1 MAQRQGPL
9 IPATVFHALRVRT
22 PALRSNPCFIRVYP
36 WLNTIF
42 WSGFFYSV
50 WAKWATI
57 VVVLMNGYERI
68 QAALAGRPADCTPVM
83 LHNFMLAARERGV
96 TMRQFREDARVVA
109 DCFAA
114 AVERYQYDGV
124 VVDVDTA
131 TLAGAAGAPVDFPAD
146 EPARCCGARL
156 SNLELVNELP
166 PLDLAKDR
174 RAQVWLA
181 ATHLLKERFRGEV
194 FIRGNCDQ
202 APFSLACLMRGPEG
216 WMLDLLDPRKEPL
229 IHRLLGY
236 CAEAVKQFVRL
247 MAEAGA
253 DMTSN
258 GDSLASPDLIAPA
271 MYRRF
276 ALPYESQVIT
286 RAHELGLPHALHI
299 CGNTTRIVSDMV
311 ASGADALELDY
322 KTDVRA
328 AHDAL
333 KGRAAFIGNLD
344 PAGVLLNGSPQ
355 LVAEKTRA
363 LMQVFADTPGFILN
377 AGCAIPPGT
386 PAENIRA
393 MIRVARSERD

>member
-1 MAQRQGPL
+1 
-9 IPATVFHALRVRT
+9 
-22 PALRSNPCFIRVYP
+22 
-36 WLNTIF
+36 
-42 WSGFFYSV
+42 
-50 WAKWATI
+50 
-57 VVVLMNGYERI
+57 MNGYQRI
-68 QAALAGRPADCTPVM
+68 EAALAGRQPDCTPVM
-83 LHNFMLAARERGV
+83 LHNFMMSARECGV
-96 TMRQFREDARVVA
+96 TMRLFRQEARVVA
-109 DCFAA
+109 DCFVA

-131 TLAGAAGAPVDFPAD
+131 TLAGAVGVPVDFPED

-156 SNLELVNELP
+156 GNLEMVKELQP
-166 PLDLAKDR
+166 VDLAKDR
-174 RAQVWLA
+174 RVQVWLE
-181 ATHLLKERFRGEV
+181 ATRLLKEHFRREI

-202 APFSLACLMRGPEG
+202 APFSLACLMRSPEA

-229 IHRLLGY
+229 LHQLLGH
-236 CAEAVKQFVRL
+236 CAEVVRQFVRL
-247 MAEAGA
+247 MVEAGA

-286 RAHELGLPHALHI
+286 SAHELGLPHVLHI
-299 CGNTTRIVSDMV
+299 CGNTTRILADMV
-311 ASGADALELDY
+311 SSGADGLELDY

-344 PAGVLLNGSPQ
+344 PVGVLLNGSPQ
-355 LVAEKTRA
+355 LVVEKTRA
-363 LMQVFADTPGFILN
+363 LMGLFADTPGFILN

-386 PAENIRA
+386 PAKNIRA
-393 MIRVARSERD
+393 MIRVARAGTV